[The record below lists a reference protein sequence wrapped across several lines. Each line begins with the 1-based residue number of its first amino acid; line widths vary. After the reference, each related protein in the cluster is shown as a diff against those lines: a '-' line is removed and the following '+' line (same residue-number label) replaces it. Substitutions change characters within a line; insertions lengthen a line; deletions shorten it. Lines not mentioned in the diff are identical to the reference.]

1 MRTCTTFE
9 GSFFSCYTIVQ
20 RKVPLTAEDRRV
32 GRLLADEGL
41 REALRARLALH
52 RVGLALKP
60 TKMLFMSGTILYV
73 SIFIGENIPSGP
85 TGIFPGDRSVLVQ

>member
-20 RKVPLTAEDRRV
+20 RKVPLTAEEGRL

-41 REALRARLALH
+41 REARCARLALH
-52 RVGLALKP
+52 RVGLALTMKREKYIFLKFYYHPNHQRNEHGHKP
-60 TKMLFMSGTILYV
+60 FRSYFVALFK
-73 SIFIGENIPSGP
+73 
-85 TGIFPGDRSVLVQ
+85 D